1 MRELK
6 NEMCPICH
14 KNNLILIEEE
24 KDIPYFGKCYLMS
37 MTCEDCKYHISDVE
51 CENNN
56 GPTKHVFVIKNKDD
70 LNVRVVKSSEAVIK
84 IPQLRMGVE
93 PGNGSIG
100 YISNIEGVL
109 RRFKK
114 ILEDER
120 DNAEDDNERKIAK
133 NLLKKLWKVECG
145 EEELKIII
153 EDKSG
158 NSAIISD
165 RAEVIKMK

>member
-6 NEMCPICH
+6 NERCPICH
-14 KNNLILIEEE
+14 TKNLILIEEE
-24 KDIPYFGKCYLMS
+24 KDILYFGKFYLMS
-37 MTCEDCKYHISDVE
+37 MTCDNCKYHVSDVE
-51 CENNN
+51 CAENK
-56 GPTKHVFVIKNKDD
+56 GPVKYTFVVKNKDD
-70 LNVRVVKSSEAVIK
+70 LNVRVVKSSEATIK
-84 IPQLRMGVE
+84 IPQLRMSVE
-93 PGNGSIG
+93 SGNSSIG

-133 NLLKKLWKVECG
+133 NSLKKLWKVECG

-153 EDKSG
+153 EDETG
-158 NSAIISD
+158 NSTIISD
-165 RAEVIKMK
+165 KVEVSKMK